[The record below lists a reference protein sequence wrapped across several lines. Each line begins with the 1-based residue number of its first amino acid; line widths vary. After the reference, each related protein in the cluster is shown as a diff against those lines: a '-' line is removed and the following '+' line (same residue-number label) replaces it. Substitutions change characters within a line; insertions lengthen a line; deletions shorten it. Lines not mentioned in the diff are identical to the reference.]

1 MFESAEETVAEW
13 DSDVRRDCKNVL
25 RLSNVVYTSDLHIVG
40 GGIPNLSPNFSR
52 SSSSDVSL

>member
-1 MFESAEETVAEW
+1 MCESAEETAAEC
-13 DSDVRRDCKNVL
+13 DSDDRRDCRNAL
-25 RLSNVVYTSDLHIVG
+25 RLSKVVYTSDLHIVV